1 MPRAAKSSD
10 AAKPARKG
18 EDGARV
24 AVVGGGL
31 AGMSAALRL
40 AERGFQVTLYEAK
53 DRLGG
58 NLASDEMAGVFH
70 DVYPHMFCDWYVNF
84 WRIFEE
90 DLGREREAYFEP
102 RMGIKLLAKGAA
114 DYQELRNATT
124 WPTVLDNL
132 RSGVLSPAEMFL
144 TGFAMLDLA
153 SHPFNRK
160 TDGQIDRLDVNG
172 FIYSRGYAT
181 ENVAKLQNYILM
193 VIWSI
198 QSDLTAAASYQD
210 FVRHAAAFPKP
221 TPFAWLL
228 RGDLYQNIIE
238 PLEAK
243 LTALGCDIRKGRA
256 VSGVALKDGRPQLF
270 LEGRRAKGER
280 RGSAEATAPADFVI
294 LAAPAPALSRLALH
308 GAPGERIVDV
318 LPQLSELQRFRDTA
332 IPVVDVYF
340 NRVLPGIP
348 KEQVGFTDS
357 DIDLTMLDIS
367 QLWTGD
373 KNMEGRTALVLA
385 ASNGF
390 ALPSADPLE
399 QGHLIIRRL
408 HDYLPVFEPG
418 AHWGDPKADINW
430 AMTHFRSNAGNKLF
444 INDIGSW
451 EWRPDASYPQAPRL
465 FFAGDFCKT
474 DVDMATIEAAVQ
486 SGIIAAGALQSA
498 DAKARGAMR
507 GAPIALDKHEVA
519 SDARFQAAKLALLP
533 AAYAATAWTAFT
545 GEDSPLRRGFAP
557 MPNDAYSPASY
568 ALMLPLAFT
577 LDWWKTLYW
586 LVRDLSARPSGGG
599 GPPDGA
605 GANDGPIVLTSEAG
619 ATGERARPSAPETLA
634 ALAGKALMAAG
645 EALMALAERLPT
657 REDPAAPSNLAS
669 ALQSFSDQAWRTLQA
684 AASRAPGPDPA
695 PGAYQR
701 RWRVKP

>member
-1 MPRAAKSSD
+1 MPKAAKSSA
-10 AAKPARKG
+10 AAKPAAKG
-18 EDGARV
+18 DGGARV

-31 AGMSAALRL
+31 AGMTAALRL
-40 AERGFQVTLYEAK
+40 AERGFAVTLYEAK

-58 NLASDEMAGVFH
+58 NLASDEVNGVFH

-90 DLGREREAYFEP
+90 DLGRDRAAYFEP

-114 DYQELRNATT
+114 DYQELKNATT
-124 WPTVLDNL
+124 WPTVVENL

-144 TGFAMLDLA
+144 LGFSMLDLA
-153 SHPFNRK
+153 AHPFNRRR
-160 TDGQIDRLDVNG
+160 DGQIDRLDVNG
-172 FIYSRGYAT
+172 FLYSRGYAT

-210 FVRHAAAFPKP
+210 FVRHAATFPKP

-228 RGDLYQNIIE
+228 KGDLYQHIIA
-238 PLEAK
+238 PLEAR

-256 VSGVALKDGRPQLF
+256 VSRVALKDAVPQLF
-270 LEGRRAKGER
+270 LEGGRTKGGRRA
-280 RGSAEATAPADFVI
+280 APVAAAPADYVV

-367 QLWTGD
+367 QLWSGD
-373 KNMEGRTALVLA
+373 PNVAGRTALVLA

-399 QGHLIIRRL
+399 QGHMIIRRL

-418 AHWGDPKADINW
+418 DHWGDPKADICW
-430 AMTHFRSNAGNKLF
+430 EMTHFRSNGGNKLF
-444 INDIGSW
+444 VNDIGSW
-451 EWRPDASYPQAPRL
+451 EWRPDASYAEAPRL

-486 SGIIAAGALQSA
+486 SGLIAARALHDA

-507 GAPIALDKHEVA
+507 GEPIGLDRHGVA

-545 GEDSPLRRGFAP
+545 GEDSPLRLGLAP
-557 MPNDAYSPASY
+557 TPNDAYSPASD
-568 ALMLPLAFT
+568 ALLLPLAFT

-586 LVRDLSARPSGGG
+586 LVRDLTTRPQIGA
-599 GPPDGA
+599 GPVGDGA
-605 GANDGPIVLTSEAG
+605 SDAPTLLTSEADG
-619 ATGERARPSAPETLA
+619 ARARSSAPETLA
-634 ALAGKALMAAG
+634 ALGGKALMAAG
-645 EALMALAERLPT
+645 DLLQALAERLPS
-657 REDPAAPSNLAS
+657 REDAGAPSNFAQ
-669 ALQSFSDQAWRTLQA
+669 ALSTFSDQAWCTLQA
-684 AASRAPGPDPA
+684 AASRAPDPA